1 MVKNYMDIK
10 QLRVFIALAGDLH
23 FARAGERLGIS
34 QSAISQQIKAL
45 EQRVGVRLLNRTTRL
60 VKLTPAGEAFL
71 AEIQQA
77 LEKLE
82 AAPRIAAMTA
92 RGEAGELRIGYII
105 PAIVGIV
112 PDAIQIFRSRYPNVN
127 LQLRRLSSREQIE
140 ELMAERIDIGFIR
153 SPIHESSLYSQV
165 VAREGFVAVIP
176 SDHRLAKKPDF
187 ELSDLAG
194 EPLVQYNFYPES
206 PYQARVMERC
216 QEIGFRPQI
225 VQQTTDTTAIV
236 GLVASG
242 IGLSILPVSVANI
255 ARHPKVTF
263 RPLRELPRW
272 AELSA
277 VCRQD
282 DTSARVKNFLRMLE
296 EFPVPATD

>member
-1 MVKNYMDIK
+1 MIKNYMDIK
-10 QLRVFIALAGDLH
+10 QLRVFIALAEDLH

-45 EQRVGVRLLNRTTRL
+45 EQRVGVRLLNRTTRQ
-60 VKLTPAGEAFL
+60 VKLTPAGEVFL

-77 LEKLE
+77 LEKLD

-92 RGEAGELRIGYII
+92 RGETGELRIGYIL

-112 PDAIQIFRSRYPNVN
+112 PDAAQLFQRRYPNVN
-127 LQLRRLSSREQIE
+127 LQFRLLNSREQIK
-140 ELMAERIDIGFIR
+140 ELMAERLDIGFLR

-176 SDHRLAKKPDF
+176 ADHALAKKSDF

-194 EPLVQYNFYPES
+194 QPLVQYTSYPES

-225 VQQTTDTTAIV
+225 VQQTADTTTIV
-236 GLVASG
+236 GLVATG
-242 IGLSILPVSVANI
+242 IGLSILPISVANI
-255 ARHPKVTF
+255 ARHPKVVF

-282 DTSARVKNFLRMLE
+282 ETSARVKNFLRMME
-296 EFPVPATD
+296 EFTVLSIG